1 MIQLF
6 KIIAHIA
13 ILSFC
18 FSKSL
23 ISIGEVVETVGK
35 TEYYKLDKNGVLF
48 EELSSDFEYGDSI
61 RIKLFFRHAV
71 KSDFKGEKEF
81 RVAVALNNEEAYAL
95 AYEKEISTKQKNNK
109 KGWGWTKAGIWF
121 IDIDVKDFNKLLVI
135 RDESKNKKI
144 IVRAQVSK
152 LSRNSRYKYTFNSFD
167 PVNRVL
173 RTKIATKKDSKPDT
187 PIISYYYKLSDSKK
201 TKHFEII
208 GPTSFQ
214 LLTRLEAPNED
225 QTQNDYSVFIKKDGI
240 DIGTYF
246 FNTEI
251 SQESKVASSQMPV
264 GKWRSC
270 FINVPK
276 GRHYYSISKGHI
288 SDKAIYIKLKE
299 YEAKK

>member
-1 MIQLF
+1 MIRLF
-6 KIIAHIA
+6 KVVTYISIV
-13 ILSFC
+13 SFS
-18 FSKSL
+18 FSKAL
-23 ISIGEVVETVGK
+23 ISTGEVIETIGK
-35 TEYYKLDKNGVLF
+35 TEYYKLDKNGVAF
-48 EELSSDFEYGDSI
+48 EKISDGFEYGDSI

-71 KSDFKGEKEF
+71 KSDFKGKKEF
-81 RVAVALNNEEAYAL
+81 KVAVALNNEEAYTL
-95 AYEKEISTKQKNNK
+95 TYEKEISAKQKNDK
-109 KGWGWTKAGIWF
+109 KGWGWTKAGVWF
-121 IDIDVKDFNKLLVI
+121 IDLDVKDFNKLLI
-135 RDESKNKKI
+135 SRDRGKNKKI

-152 LSRNSRYKYTFNSFD
+152 LSRNNRYKHTFKSFD
-167 PVNRVL
+167 PVNRIL
-173 RTKIATKKDSKPDT
+173 RTKIATKKESKPDS

-214 LLTRLEAPNED
+214 LLTRLEGPDENR
-225 QTQNDYSVFIKKDGI
+225 TQNDYSIFVKQDGI

-251 SQESKVASSQMPV
+251 SQESKVASSQIPV

-276 GRHYYSISKGHI
+276 GKHYYSISKGAI
-288 SDKAIYIKLKE
+288 SDKSIYIKLKE